1 MVTADNQRLYYG
13 GCRERNT
20 LIWHD
25 DDELLEIHRVNIE
38 PNGADLAP
46 IEVLFI
52 EYDTIQ
58 EITLYPDKATYN
70 DYIDS
75 LKGEMTENEYKY
87 ARTVSKEAYKAR
99 YSKTYAGV
107 GLGYGLKVNK

>member
-25 DDELLEIHRVNIE
+25 DDGLLEIHRVNIE

-52 EYDTIQ
+52 EYETIQ
-58 EITLYPDKATYN
+58 EITLYPDKATYT
-70 DYIDS
+70 DYIES
-75 LKGEMTENEYKY
+75 LESKMTEDEYKY
-87 ARTVSKEAYKAR
+87 ARAVSKEAYKTR
-99 YSKTYAGV
+99 YSRTYAGV
-107 GLGYGLKVNK
+107 GLGYEKVNK

>member
-13 GCRERNT
+13 GCRDKNT

-25 DDELLEIHRVNIE
+25 DEGLLEIHRVNIE
-38 PNGADLAP
+38 PNGADLGP

-58 EITLYPDKATYN
+58 EITLYPDRLV
-70 DYIDS
+70 YIDYLES
-75 LKGEMTENEYKY
+75 LKGDMGQDEYDY
-87 ARTVSKEAYKAR
+87 AREAAKQAAKVR

-107 GLGYGLKVNK
+107 GLEYRRKE

>member
-20 LIWHD
+20 LIWND
-25 DDELLEIHRVNIE
+25 DEELLEIHRVNIE

-52 EYDTIQ
+52 EYNTIQ
-58 EITLYPDKATYN
+58 EITLYPDRTVYTN
-70 DYIDS
+70 YIES
-75 LKGEMTENEYKY
+75 LKSKMTDDEYKY
-87 ARTVSKEAYKAR
+87 AREVSKEAYKTR
-99 YSKTYAGV
+99 YSRTYAGV
-107 GLGYGLKVNK
+107 GLGYAKK

>member
-20 LIWHD
+20 LIWND
-25 DDELLEIHRVNIE
+25 DEELLEVHRVNIE

-52 EYDTIQ
+52 EYNTIQ
-58 EITLYPDKATYN
+58 EITLYPDKATYT
-70 DYIDS
+70 DYIES
-75 LKGEMTENEYKY
+75 LESKMTKDEYIY
-87 ARTVSKEAYKAR
+87 ARAVSKQAYR
-99 YSKTYAGV
+99 TRCSRTYAGV
-107 GLGYGLKVNK
+107 GLGYAKK